1 MAEQCLSNSTDN
13 PSILHSFKELTPL
26 ETTHHVNSLIR
37 RSLSNKLNVLAVT
50 PSTTMTTTSTA
61 STGSLAMTCTEI
73 GSVVQSIRRHQSI
86 TNATG
91 TITTTTTD
99 ENHILNEDAKGQESL
114 TDADKYASLNDS
126 DDDSFDDEDEG
137 IVAESLFSS
146 LSSTISN
153 YAPTYCPICLES
165 ALLQSTSC
173 CKFHSCN
180 SCWRAH
186 ISAALNDGRIK
197 ISCPSNECNKYLTR
211 ESIVNFIRN
220 DSSLHERYLKL
231 YANANQSSRAK
242 TCPRCSHLYSLDT
255 ITSVQLKKN
264 KKIPKQVQCSE
275 CLLVWCFRCSAPW
288 HENLTCKQFIK
299 GDKLLLKWINQ
310 KSEDQWNARKCPKC
324 SSFIQR
330 AGGCPHMTCSSCSC
344 EFCYLCGRR
353 YVKIPVIGQHN
364 NKFSMFGCPY
374 NLHPEKPW
382 LRRTIRGMI
391 ATGVIVAS
399 PILAAGAVTAAVVV
413 LPPVGI
419 YRLVKHIRSRRSTQA
434 VNGFL
439 TSQHILFNQDN
450 EQQQQH
456 PLFQFDIGGEDFN
469 PEEIMRILRE
479 RFARLNNTQTHD
491 ENINEEF
498 PLSIFADMDVE
509 NLFSEDD
516 KPHSDF
522 RTCPT
527 TPLIDMRK
535 IHSHSLNHLPTMNHL
550 TINRS
555 HSITLEH

>member
-13 PSILHSFKELTPL
+13 PSILHLIKESTPL
-26 ETTHHVNSLIR
+26 ETTRHVNSLIR

-50 PSTTMTTTSTA
+50 PSTTMTTTSTS

-73 GSVVQSIRRHQSI
+73 SSVVCCIRRHQSI

-91 TITTTTTD
+91 TITTTSTD
-99 ENHILNEDAKGQESL
+99 DGHVFNDDAKRKESFI
-114 TDADKYASLNDS
+114 DADKCASLNAS
-126 DDDSFDDEDEG
+126 DDDSFDDEDEA

-153 YAPTYCPICLES
+153 YVPMYCPICLEPAS
-165 ALLQSTSC
+165 LQSTSC
-173 CKFHSCN
+173 CTFHSCN

-197 ISCPSNECNKYLTR
+197 ISCPSNGCNKYLTR

-220 DSSLHERYLKL
+220 DSPLHERYLKL
-231 YANANQSSRAK
+231 YTNANQNPRAK

-310 KSEDQWNARKCPKC
+310 KSEDQWNARKC
-324 SSFIQR
+324 
-330 AGGCPHMTCSSCSC
+330 CPHMTCSSCSC

-391 ATGVIVAS
+391 ATGVVVAS
-399 PILAAGAVTAAVVV
+399 PLLAVGAVTAAVVV

-419 YRLVKHIRSRRSTQA
+419 YKLVKHIRSRRSSQA

-456 PLFQFDIGGEDFN
+456 PLFQFDLAGEDFN

-479 RFARLNNTQTHD
+479 RFARLNNTQVND

-498 PLSIFADMDVE
+498 PLSIFSDMDAE

-516 KPHSDF
+516 KPQSGF

-527 TPLIDMRK
+527 TPSINIRK
-535 IHSHSLNHLPTMNHL
+535 IHSQSLNHLPTMNSL